1 MEFSNTDK
9 LKALAIVN
17 IFETSKPFGNY
28 AACVVLN
35 DGAGVSYGINQFTHR
50 SGSLLAVVNCY
61 LANGGKPG
69 RTVLEAHLLKLQA
82 RSARSINSLAIDKG
96 FKKALKAAAVSRE
109 MRFAQNQIAF
119 ERYLKP
125 AIEACRGSGFTL
137 PLSLAVIYDSINH
150 GSWEK
155 IRDRVGKCD
164 SEKAWITEYVRK
176 RDAWLLRVPRL
187 MNTRYRTRFFLDQI
201 ATGRWDLELP
211 LTVHG
216 IKLTNEMFSRQ
227 TAKNA
232 KDSAVEPLDTPAETQ
247 AGPVIPKPH
256 NSLPKPSDDPQIE
269 AQPPVAAEEN
279 SHLERIEAK
288 VIETAARYDRF
299 EKAVTTVV
307 TRKDAAKS
315 LWTTVAGSIWQSS
328 WAIFAFFIGLPREVW
343 LIVAII
349 AAAFGLFYLYRQI
362 ALGKIRERSR
372 KTGGNYA

>member
-1 MEFSNTDK
+1 MEFSNIDK

-17 IFETSKPFGNY
+17 VFETSKPFGDY
-28 AACVVLN
+28 AACVILN

-50 SGSLLAVVNCY
+50 SGSLSAVVYCY
-61 LANGGKPG
+61 LKNGGMIG
-69 RTVLEAHLLKLQA
+69 RTILEANLLNLQA
-82 RSARSINSLAIDKG
+82 RSARSINLLAADKG

-109 MRFAQNQIAF
+109 MRFAQNQVAF

-125 AIEACRGSGFTL
+125 AIEVCRGSAFTL

-176 RDAWLLRVPRL
+176 RDAWLLSIPRL

-216 IKLTNEMFSRQ
+216 IELTKEMFSRQ
-227 TAKNA
+227 TAENA
-232 KDSAVEPLDTPAETQ
+232 KDSAVGPLDKPAATQ
-247 AGPVIPKPH
+247 AGPVITKPH
-256 NSLPKPSDDPQIE
+256 SFPPNSANNPQIE
-269 AQPPVAAEEN
+269 TQPPINAEEN
-279 SHLERIEAK
+279 SRLEKIEAK
-288 VIETAARYDRF
+288 VVETAARYDRF
-299 EKAVTTVV
+299 EKTVTTMV

-315 LWTTVAGSIWQSS
+315 LWTTIAGSIWQSF
-328 WAIFAFFIGLPREVW
+328 WALFAFLVGLPREVW

-362 ALGKIRERSR
+362 ALGKIREQSQN
-372 KTGGNYA
+372 TGEKYA